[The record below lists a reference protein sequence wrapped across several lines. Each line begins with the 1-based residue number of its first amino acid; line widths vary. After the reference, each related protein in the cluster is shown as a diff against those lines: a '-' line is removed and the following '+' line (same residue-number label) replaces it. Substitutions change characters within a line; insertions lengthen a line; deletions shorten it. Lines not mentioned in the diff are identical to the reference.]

1 MAGHGEPFE
10 SVEEKRASPRPL
22 QDAAAAVTNSVGRR
36 TGRRRFGGPPPPPR
50 RSREQREEQLALLRL
65 RREGTYEGEVLVA
78 NKIVDDL

>member
-22 QDAAAAVTNSVGRR
+22 QDAAAAVTNSVGRHR
-36 TGRRRFGGPPPPPR
+36 MPTPPPPR

-65 RREGTYEGEVLVA
+65 RREGTYEGEVLVV